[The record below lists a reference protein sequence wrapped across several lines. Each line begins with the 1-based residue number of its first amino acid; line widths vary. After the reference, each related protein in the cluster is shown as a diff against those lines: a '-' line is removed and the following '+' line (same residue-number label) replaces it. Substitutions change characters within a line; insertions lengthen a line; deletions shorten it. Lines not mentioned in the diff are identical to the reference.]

1 MPEHQVPFFLS
12 SATNH
17 GVNSS
22 NTKFT
27 VHVTPP
33 VEIPGNAT
41 SARAFI
47 QTATIPYV
55 TPNVILGKNSLYV
68 RLPIQDADGDDVA
81 DGGRDVQITI
91 PPGLYSLTGSDTA
104 SLEDAINS
112 AVNQQILDDVD
123 TTVGVGEFMLQ
134 DPITKKANFCTLKP
148 NYALNRVQLTFNHTF
163 TGIDFADSRTTL
175 DILGFTQN
183 CLNEVPKFS
192 AKNLIFTVTM
202 SDTNTQTFAI
212 SDGVYTAK
220 QFENEVNT
228 KCIASNNV
236 ITKNI
241 IKADT
246 LEVFIESILNHATGG
261 FVDYK
266 TGRFEYEDKTHVT
279 FTKYSSKNWPDA
291 GGGDPAGTNP
301 ALAGNAPISGKVATA
316 SVQAVGSNYTTGN
329 ALTTTTNGSGAG
341 LTVNITH
348 STGAVDSIAVNDP
361 GTGYIVGETVSI
373 LQSSTQG
380 QVETTTVTTPGSNY
394 KDEDGLATTTA
405 VGPGVGLTLN
415 ITTTDGAIT
424 NVAIDS
430 ADTGYRLNDIIT
442 VTQDI
447 GFDDTNPAAGGVVTI
462 ATLVALATADIN
474 TLAID
479 TYNGMNI
486 HAIFGQER
494 TDGLAGTNRNPSLLV
509 TTKNEYS
516 ATFTTRTDNVW
527 STSEATNDTFLATNR
542 ATLDKLQEIGIA
554 VNPLIKGG
562 VTSGGQP
569 SAGVLARF
577 QIEGTPGSVMTF
589 KPSNPIKSDI
599 SDYIGQV
606 IDKLSFSLVDQ
617 TGTQVTD
624 LQEEHY
630 SLTMVIEYETP

>member
-1 MPEHQVPFFLS
+1 MS

-17 GVNSS
+17 GINST
-22 NTKFT
+22 NTSFT
-27 VHVTPP
+27 VHVNPP
-33 VEIPGNAT
+33 LQIPENAT

-55 TPNVILGKNSLYV
+55 TPNVVSGKNSLYV
-68 RLPIQDADGDDVA
+68 RLPIKDSDGDDVP

-104 SLEDAINS
+104 SLEDAINE
-112 AVNQQILDDVD
+112 AVNKQILDDVD

-163 TGIDFADSRTTL
+163 TGIDFADTRTTL

-183 CLNEVPKFS
+183 CLNEVPKFT
-192 AKNLIFTVTM
+192 AKDLSFTVTM

-212 SDGVYTAK
+212 SDGVYTAR
-220 QFENEVNT
+220 QLENEVNT

-236 ITKNI
+236 ITKKI
-241 IKADT
+241 IKAGT

-348 STGAVDSIAVNDP
+348 STGAVDSIAINDP

-373 LQSSTQG
+373 LQPSTQG
-380 QVETTTVTTPGSNY
+380 QVDTVTVTTPGSNY

-405 VGPGVGLTLN
+405 VGPGLGLTLN

-424 NVAIDS
+424 NIAINS
-430 ADTGYRLNDIIT
+430 AGTGYRLNDIIT

-486 HAIFGQER
+486 HAIFGQEH
-494 TDGLAGTNRNPSLLV
+494 TDGLAGTNRMPSLLV
-509 TTKNEYS
+509 TAKNEYS
-516 ATFTTRTDNVW
+516 VTFTTRTDNVW
-527 STSEATNDTFLATNR
+527 STSETANDTFLAKNR
-542 ATLDKLQEIGIA
+542 ATLDKVTEVGIA
-554 VNPLIKGG
+554 CNPLIKGG
-562 VTSGGQP
+562 VTSAGQP
-569 SAGVLARF
+569 AAGVLARF
-577 QIEGTPGSVMTF
+577 QIEGSPGAVMTF
-589 KPSNPIKSDI
+589 KPNTVIKSDI
-599 SDYIGQV
+599 SQFIGTSV
-606 IDKLSFSLVDQ
+606 DKLSFSLVDQ
-617 TGTQVTD
+617 DSNQITD
-624 LQEEHY
+624 LQEEHWAAV
-630 SLTMVIEYETP
+630 MVVEFDTP